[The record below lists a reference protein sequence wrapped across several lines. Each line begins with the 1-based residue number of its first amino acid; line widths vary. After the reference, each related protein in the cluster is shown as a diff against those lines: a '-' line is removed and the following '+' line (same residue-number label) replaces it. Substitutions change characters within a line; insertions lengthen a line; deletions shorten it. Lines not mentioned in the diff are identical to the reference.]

1 MSEIRRILV
10 AIDFSEYSKD
20 ALGYAAQL
28 AEKFDAVL
36 VLTNVINQRDLNM
49 IEMVSHQTEMVS
61 SEISTINVKTYLEKQ
76 KTERTQKIKD
86 LVEKMGCAHLKAETI
101 IKPGAPFEVLIRV
114 VRQEAIDLVV
124 MGSKGRSNLA
134 DILFG
139 STADRMSAR
148 TTCAWPTA
156 PTGRA
161 RSIWTTRRWT

>member
-1 MSEIRRILV
+1 MGDIRRILV

-20 ALGYAAQL
+20 VMGYAAQL

-61 SEISTINVKTYLEKQ
+61 SEINTVAIETYLEKQ
-76 KTERTQKIKD
+76 KTERTQKIKS
-86 LVEKMGCAHLKAETI
+86 LIENMGCAHLKAETI

-114 VRQEAIDLVV
+114 IRQEAIDLVV
-124 MGSKGRSNLA
+124 MGSKGKSNLA

-139 STADRMSAR
+139 STADRMF
-148 TTCAWPTA
+148 
-156 PTGRA
+156 
-161 RSIWTTRRWT
+161 RRCPVPVLSVRKLE

>member
-1 MSEIRRILV
+1 MGEIRRILV
-10 AIDFSEYSKD
+10 AIDFSEYSKHVM
-20 ALGYAAQL
+20 GYAAQL

-61 SEISTINVKTYLEKQ
+61 SEISTISVETYLEKQ

-86 LVEKMGCAHLKAETI
+86 LIEKMGCAHLKAETI
-101 IKPGAPFEVLIRV
+101 IKPGAPFEVLMGVIRK
-114 VRQEAIDLVV
+114 EAIDLVV

-139 STADRMSAR
+139 STADRMF
-148 TTCAWPTA
+148 
-156 PTGRA
+156 
-161 RSIWTTRRWT
+161 RRCPLPVLSVRKLE

>member
-10 AIDFSEYSKD
+10 ALDFSEYSKD
-20 ALGYAAQL
+20 VMGYAVQL

-86 LVEKMGCAHLKAETI
+86 LIEKMGCAHLKAETI
-101 IKPGAPFEVLIRV
+101 IKPGAPFEVLMGVIRK
-114 VRQEAIDLVV
+114 EAIDLVV

-139 STADRMSAR
+139 STADRMF
-148 TTCAWPTA
+148 
-156 PTGRA
+156 
-161 RSIWTTRRWT
+161 RRCPVPVLSVRKL